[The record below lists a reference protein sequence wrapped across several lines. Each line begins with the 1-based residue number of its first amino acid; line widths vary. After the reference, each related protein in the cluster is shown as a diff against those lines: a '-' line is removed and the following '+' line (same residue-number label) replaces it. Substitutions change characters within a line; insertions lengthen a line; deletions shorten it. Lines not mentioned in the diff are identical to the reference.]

1 MKVEKI
7 NQNYSALR
15 LQSNNSRAA
24 QTPYFT
30 GNLKNE
36 ITELLPNK
44 TAIKVM
50 EKLKWLKGE
59 IGGILITA
67 LGTGA
72 VAPIFIAYNPFV
84 KAPEGATEKQKEDV
98 ENTKKYT
105 AMRQPVSAVLA
116 VIFQTSILKPID
128 KGLEILFNNPKY
140 AQNLWVNLD
149 QSTLNKKSYME
160 KIVKKEMK
168 AEGREFKN
176 KQEFET
182 ELNKRVEARLN
193 EQINKTAEAFGT
205 TRKITI
211 GSRTVDNQTIAEII
225 NKSIDNYIDDANNLK
240 INDAGLDFYK
250 RRATILIKNE
260 EIFEKLFNN
269 NNLPNNGKEIAD
281 YLKQKNL
288 EIKDPD
294 VKLILEEIINAP
306 ENLRASRCN
315 RTLERIKKIKK
326 ACEGTFTEEKYLQ
339 TMIDTNNDLSNIVE
353 QLKKC
358 KIDKVENATEKTI
371 QEAIQQIAEC
381 CQYEPENQRLATKVQ
396 STATFQS
403 SLGELLKNI
412 RKDIVKGY
420 KKVLEER
427 YKGFNQISKIAIGLC
442 ITLPITCTALNWVY
456 PRFMKLCFP
465 KLSGCKKEDAASQ
478 KTAKN
483 GGDN

>member
-205 TRKITI
+205 TGKITI

-250 RRATILIKNE
+250 RRATILINNE

-315 RTLERIKKIKK
+315 RTLERIKKIKE
-326 ACEGTFTEEKYLQ
+326 ACK
-339 TMIDTNNDLSNIVE
+339 
-353 QLKKC
+353 
-358 KIDKVENATEKTI
+358 
-371 QEAIQQIAEC
+371 
-381 CQYEPENQRLATKVQ
+381 
-396 STATFQS
+396 
-403 SLGELLKNI
+403 
-412 RKDIVKGY
+412 
-420 KKVLEER
+420 
-427 YKGFNQISKIAIGLC
+427 
-442 ITLPITCTALNWVY
+442 
-456 PRFMKLCFP
+456 
-465 KLSGCKKEDAASQ
+465 
-478 KTAKN
+478 
-483 GGDN
+483 